1 MTSST
6 GSSRRCTRVYPG
18 VVTSQ
23 LAETISDAVARDRMK
38 EYRKIAIEPDAI
50 ARAIQFVIEQPND
63 VDVNEI
69 VVGPIA
75 TQV

>member
-1 MTSST
+1 
-6 GSSRRCTRVYPG
+6 
-18 VVTSQ
+18 
-23 LAETISDAVARDRMK
+23 MK